1 MSKCI
6 MLGVDV
12 HDATLVI
19 RMAEGMKTAE
29 TLRAENTRSGRKELW
44 QVLHKRAK
52 SRGATRVVLAYEASC
67 HGFGLY
73 DEATDEG
80 FECHVLAPTKIAR
93 SSAHVRRKTDEE
105 DAKRLLEL
113 VRGHVLAGNDLPAV
127 WVPDAQTRE
136 DREVVRSRLDAS
148 EKLTGIKAQIQT
160 LLKRNGLKRPKG
172 VGDGW
177 TGLFEAWLLG
187 LTGPRSALSYGA
199 RVALASLWRQKLS
212 LEKEVVWLEKAVEAL
227 AQQPRYREPAKVL
240 DAVGGVGILTAMVVL
255 TELGDLSR
263 FANRKQIAAFLGVVP
278 SSDES
283 GEANDRKGHITRQ
296 GPWRVRR
303 VLCQCVWARVRTVP
317 EEKAAYE
324 RIVKKNPKHKMVAVV
339 AMMRRLAV
347 VLWHLGRDA
356 QQRHGCFA
364 KAA

>member
-1 MSKCI
+1 

-19 RMAEGMKTAE
+19 RMAEGTKMPE
-29 TLRAENTRSGRKELW
+29 TLRVENTRSGRRELW
-44 QVLHKRAK
+44 QMLHKCAQRA
-52 SRGATRVVLAYEASC
+52 GAKRVVMAYEASC
-67 HGFGLY
+67 QGFGLY
-73 DEATDEG
+73 DEASDEG

-93 SSAHVRRKTDEE
+93 SRTHAKRKTDEE

-136 DREVVRSRLDAS
+136 DREVVRSRLDVS

-160 LLKRNGLKRPKG
+160 LLKRNGVKRAKPTG
-172 VGDGW
+172 AGW

-187 LTGPRSALSYGA
+187 LTGPKGALSRGA
-199 RVALASLWRQKLS
+199 RVALATLLRQKGA
-212 LEKEVVWLEKAVEAL
+212 LEIEMLRLDEEVKKL
-227 AQQPRYREPAKVL
+227 AQQPRYLEPAKVL

-278 SSDES
+278 SSNES
-283 GEANDRKGHITRQ
+283 GETNDRKGHITRQ

-324 RIVKKNPKHKMVAVV
+324 RIVKKNPKHKLIAVV
-339 AMMRRLAV
+339 ALMRRLAV

>member
-19 RMAEGMKTAE
+19 RMAEGMKTPE
-29 TLRAENTRSGRKELW
+29 TLRVENTRTGRRELW
-44 QVLHKRAK
+44 QTLHRRAT
-52 SRGATRVVLAYEASC
+52 SRGAARVVMAYEASSQ
-67 HGFGLY
+67 GFGLY
-73 DEATDEG
+73 DEASDEG

-93 SSAHVRRKTDEE
+93 SRAHTRRKTDQE

-113 VRGHVLAGNDLPAV
+113 LRGHVLAGNDLPAV

-136 DREVVRSRLDAS
+136 DREIVRSRLDVSA
-148 EKLTGIKAQIQT
+148 KLTGIKAQIQT
-160 LLKRNGLKRPKG
+160 LLKRNGLKRPKAT
-172 VGDGW
+172 GDGW

-187 LTGPRSALSYGA
+187 LTGPKGALSKGA
-199 RVALASLWRQKLS
+199 RVALATLLRQKRA
-212 LEKEVVWLEKAVEAL
+212 LEIEMLKLDEEVKKL
-227 AQQPRYREPAKVL
+227 AQEPRYLEPAKVL

-255 TELGDLSR
+255 TELGDMSR
-263 FANRKQIAAFLGVVP
+263 FMNRKQIAAFLGVVP

-303 VLCQCVWARVRTVP
+303 VLCQCVWARIRTEP
-317 EEKAAYE
+317 EERAVYQ
-324 RIVKKNPKHKMVAVV
+324 RIVKKNPKHKMIAVV